1 MPLAPRQLSPAT
13 FLHES
18 IYFDILLNI
27 AQI

>member
-1 MPLAPRQLSPAT
+1 MPLAPRQRSPAT
-13 FLHES
+13 FLHKS